1 MKINEKSEAI
11 GYFVKLRDLV
21 LELEEL
27 DYTAWYDENILG
39 GKLQKKV
46 MGILE
51 QKDKETIGRLDA
63 VHSFFKNNPDIE
75 AEDALSLL
83 NQCKDQIFDAKK
95 VLDIPEIS
103 DLFREHRR
111 VLIKAKE
118 YTREIGEIIGPVVDY
133 CIDMNDMGLCS
144 KIKRL
149 FSNSTLFALY
159 MNDDDD
165 LISDAYEKLSEF
177 MEGMADND
185 TPNGGDNDND
195 GTTESA
201 AEKNG
206 THNQD
211 NTANQPETLGQPQ
224 SVWELVAE
232 MYKPNEKR
240 AEDLFR
246 FAILKGLIRVSDDQQ
261 HFEWEKTKL
270 YRGKTVSTIY
280 IAYFAVKV
288 SELLEM
294 RISDTHQRAP
304 WGKFKRLFNR
314 KSLQSSDNTREDEIT
329 RLIDRCF
336 TAFTASQKDR
346 KSLSPKSFL

>member
-39 GKLQKKV
+39 GKLQKNV

-51 QKDKETIGRLDA
+51 QKDKGTIGRLDA
-63 VHSFFKNNPDIE
+63 VHSFFKNNPDVE
-75 AEDALSLL
+75 AEEAICLL
-83 NQCKDQIFDAKK
+83 NQCKEQIFDTKR

-103 DLFREHRR
+103 DLFREHRYM
-111 VLIKAKE
+111 ITKAKE
-118 YTREIGEIIGPVVDY
+118 YTKEIGVLIGPIVDY
-133 CIDMNDMGLCS
+133 CIDKNDMDLCS

-177 MEGMADND
+177 MDGKAGND
-185 TPNGGDNDND
+185 TPNGNDND
-195 GTTESA
+195 DTTEPA
-201 AEKNG
+201 AEENG

-211 NTANQPETLGQPQ
+211 DAANQPETLGQPQ

-232 MYKPNEKR
+232 LYKPNEKR

-294 RISDTHQRAP
+294 RISDTPQRAP

-336 TAFTASQKDR
+336 TAFTASQRDR

>member
-51 QKDKETIGRLDA
+51 QQGKETIGRLDT

-75 AEDALSLL
+75 AEEALSLL

-103 DLFREHRR
+103 DLFREHRH
-111 VLIKAKE
+111 VIVKAKE
-118 YTREIGEIIGPVVDY
+118 YTKEIGEIIGPVVDY
-133 CIDMNDMGLCS
+133 CIDKNDMDLCS

-177 MEGMADND
+177 MEGMVGND
-185 TPNGGDNDND
+185 TPNGNDND
-195 GTTESA
+195 GTTEPA
-201 AEKNG
+201 AVEDG
-206 THNQD
+206 TQNQD
-211 NTANQPETLGQPQ
+211 DTANQPKASGQGQ
-224 SVWELVAE
+224 TVWELVTE
-232 MYKPNEKR
+232 MYKPYQEK
-240 AEDLFR
+240 AEEFFR
-246 FAILKGLIRVSDDQQ
+246 FAMAKGLIKVSDDNR
-261 HFEWEKTKL
+261 HFEWVRTKYYNKRL
-270 YRGKTVSTIY
+270 VSSIY

-288 SELLEM
+288 SELLDVKVPD
-294 RISDTHQRAP
+294 RPRRAA
-304 WGKFKRLFNR
+304 WSKVQRLFNR
-314 KSLQSSDNTREDEIT
+314 KSLQSSDNPREDEIT
-329 RLIDRCF
+329 REIDRCF
-336 TAFTASQKDR
+336 TAFTALQK
-346 KSLSPKSFL
+346 

>member
-1 MKINEKSEAI
+1 MKINERSEAI
-11 GYFVKLRDLV
+11 GHFVKLRDLV
-21 LELEEL
+21 LEFEEL
-27 DYTAWYDENILG
+27 DYTAWYDGNILS
-39 GKLQKKV
+39 GKLQKEV

-51 QKDKETIGRLDA
+51 QKDRETIGRLDA
-63 VHSFFKNNPDIE
+63 VHSFFKDNPDIDAEE
-75 AEDALSLL
+75 AICLL
-83 NQCKDQIFDAKK
+83 NQCKDQIFDTKK
-95 VLDIPEIS
+95 VLDIPEIN

-111 VLIKAKE
+111 VLVKAKE
-118 YTREIGEIIGPVVDY
+118 YTRKIGEIFGPVVDY

-144 KIKRL
+144 KIKCL
-149 FSNSTLFALY
+149 LSNTTLFALY
-159 MNDDDD
+159 MNEDDN

-177 MEGMADND
+177 MDGKAGND
-185 TPNGGDNDND
+185 TPNGNDND
-195 GTTESA
+195 DTTESA
-201 AEKNG
+201 AVEDG
-206 THNQD
+206 TQNQD
-211 NTANQPETLGQPQ
+211 DTANQPKASEQ
-224 SVWELVAE
+224 SQTVWELVDE
-232 MYKPNEKR
+232 LYKPNEKR